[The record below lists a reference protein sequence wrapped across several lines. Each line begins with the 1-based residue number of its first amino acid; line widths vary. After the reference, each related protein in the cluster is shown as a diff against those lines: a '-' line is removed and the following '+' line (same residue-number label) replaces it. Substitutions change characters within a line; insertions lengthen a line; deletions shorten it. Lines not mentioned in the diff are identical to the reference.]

1 MNIENLALGYV
12 ATAPSPATTGTT
24 LTLETGEG
32 ARFPATTTA
41 SFYATLMPADANPH
55 SENAEVVEVTDR
67 TGDVLTIVR
76 GQRGTTGK
84 TVAVGWI
91 VLNSVYKEDLD
102 DLKGSNS
109 FIFSETPTGDV
120 DGVNDTFTLANTPT
134 TNTLQLF
141 RDGQLLKGGG
151 VDYTLTGDEIV
162 FTSAPEVDSIL
173 LAHYHKVAVGSG
185 NADTLDGQHAPTGD
199 IVGTTDTQ
207 TLTNKTLT
215 SPLYQGLIDGWVSA
229 NETWTYASAT
239 TINVPSGATAKY
251 QKGDKI
257 KLTQAT
263 VKYFYIVG
271 VADTVLT
278 ITGGT
283 SYTLTSATITDNY
296 YSKVNNPQGF
306 PNFLSW
312 TPVWNNL
319 TVGNGSNSGNFRIDN
334 YCLHFRTSLA
344 FGSTTSISG
353 NVSMY
358 MPVNSTTG
366 YLYLTP
372 IGQATYLDDETQ
384 IYQGI
389 VRHSSSPNRIDFVA
403 VNSSGTYA
411 YTINPITTSVP
422 MTWASGDRINST
434 GIYII

>member
-1 MNIENLALGYV
+1 MNLKNLALGYV
-12 ATAPSPATTGTT
+12 KTAPSPATTGTS

-32 ARFPATTTA
+32 ARFPETTTE
-41 SFYATLMPADANPH
+41 SFYVTLMPADVNPH

-162 FTSAPEVDSIL
+162 FTSAPELDSIL

-185 NADTLDGQHAPTGD
+185 NADTLDGLDSTDFATITG
-199 IVGTTDTQ
+199 TE

-239 TINVPSGATAKY
+239 TFTISGDLTSKY

-257 KLTQAT
+257 KFTQAT
-263 VKYFYIVG
+263 DGVKYMYIYQVIESG
-271 VADTVLT
+271 GTTT
-278 ITGGT
+278 IYVTGG
-283 SYTLTSATITDNY
+283 SDYNLDNEAITANY
-296 YSKVNNPQGF
+296 YSKIASPQGF
-306 PNFLSW
+306 PAYFNTSAPSFSVSTIDNGSGGQPTVTSSIMKIMNRDQVRLQIKLS
-312 TPVWNNL
+312 TAFKAGTGKLMSFTIPTECPIIGDGHLQV
-319 TVGNGSNSGNFRIDN
+319 VGNFYIGTLDDVGIVIIKDTDEIYFFRGSDINDN
-334 YCLHFRTSLA
+334 TDIG
-344 FGSTTSISG
+344 GSTID
-353 NVSMY
+353 
-358 MPVNSTTG
+358 
-366 YLYLTP
+366 LTYRF
-372 IGQATYLDDETQ
+372 A
-384 IYQGI
+384 
-389 VRHSSSPNRIDFVA
+389 
-403 VNSSGTYA
+403 
-411 YTINPITTSVP
+411 
-422 MTWASGDRINST
+422 
-434 GIYII
+434 